1 MNTKDF
7 TLASAITFF
16 CLFIVIVLLAFYES
30 GILISN
36 PIYWGFLASFLF
48 LSSLFLYLFIVECR
62 AEKKREQEEKKRWAE
77 FRKKYDIDFLFTKV
91 AGVTFGDAQ
100 QVLPNLCAG
109 MDLQFIREPDNQYDR
124 NAIRVECCG
133 STLGHIKADIA
144 AQLAPKIDSGKT
156 VIKGDISEI
165 TGGFAPGITYGCN
178 IRIVAYT
185 KKHSEVSEKFS

>member
-1 MNTKDF
+1 MSSENRSQYRDN
-7 TLASAITFF
+7 S
-16 CLFIVIVLLAFYES
+16 FYTR
-30 GILISN
+30 
-36 PIYWGFLASFLF
+36 
-48 LSSLFLYLFIVECR
+48 V
-62 AEKKREQEEKKRWAE
+62 
-77 FRKKYDIDFLFTKV
+77 V
-91 AGVTFGDAQ
+91 GVTFGNAQ

-165 TGGFAPGITYGCN
+165 TGGFAPAFPCDLRRT
-178 IRIVAYT
+178 
-185 KKHSEVSEKFS
+185 

>member
-1 MNTKDF
+1 MYD
-7 TLASAITFF
+7 LAYAA
-16 CLFIVIVLLAFYES
+16 LS
-30 GILISN
+30 GISAVLIVFSAVFILGLIYMKKEKKQTQNANN
-36 PIYWGFLASFLF
+36 PITPPKRISRLSKSCSFYQNV
-48 LSSLFLYLFIVECR
+48 SSENRSQYRDNSFYTRV
-62 AEKKREQEEKKRWAE
+62 
-77 FRKKYDIDFLFTKV
+77 V
-91 AGVTFGDAQ
+91 GVTFGNAQ